1 MLFFYPELMFYFLE
15 TVKKIFPNSTNE
27 SARKSIGKALKHVP
41 RRGKRKHQ
49 SITVEK
55 DNNTDVINDG
65 DISDDGESNDDGDV
79 TDEEA

>member
-1 MLFFYPELMFYFLE
+1 MFYFLE
-15 TVKKIFPNSTNE
+15 TVKKIFPNSKNE
-27 SARKSIGKALKHVP
+27 SARKSIAKALKHVP

-65 DISDDGESNDDGDV
+65 DIHKRCLLYTSPSPRDS
-79 TDEEA
+79 